1 MSAAFTLRMAERI
14 GRLRAAILARR
25 GLLMALGAVGFGALA
40 VLGARNY
47 IGERLAIEKAR
58 LAPRPDMVEVVV
70 ARQELKRG
78 EVASAQTMAVRSIPR
93 EYAPGGAITPA
104 RFDEVA
110 GSRLQV
116 PMKPGEP
123 LLQSAL
129 VAAESGAI
137 STRLQP
143 GVRAMTIAVDEVNS
157 LSGMLQPGDRID
169 LLLTV
174 RPLPVQ
180 GQLQPEF
187 TRTVIQDVPVLATG
201 RQRAPQ
207 AEETPTSRSYTAIT
221 VEVDPE
227 RAQKL
232 VVAQR
237 SGKLTAVLRHPNDRE
252 AVVDKRLD
260 VNTLL
265 GLPPP
270 SPAPAPV
277 LAAPASASMPA
288 PMVPAPPPGPQIIVG
303 GRGPLGPQGG
313 AQVGPQVGSSPGG
326 PSPGGASSG
335 TGAAVERANGPVSA
349 APAAP
354 GGQAALTASAAS
366 PASAAAVA
374 SPPST
379 SPGNDPF
386 TASGLLSAPT
396 SVPLFR

>member
-1 MSAAFTLRMAERI
+1 MIDRLI
-14 GRLRAAILARR
+14 HPLQRLRASLIARR

-47 IGERLAIEKAR
+47 IGERLAIEKAK

-78 EVASAQTMAVRSIPR
+78 EVVSTQTMAVRAMPR
-93 EYAPGGAITPA
+93 EFAPGGAITPA

-110 GSRLQV
+110 GARVQV
-116 PMKPGEP
+116 AMRPGEP

-129 VAAESGAI
+129 TAADAGAI
-137 STRLQP
+137 SSRLQP

-207 AEETPTSRSYTAIT
+207 SEEAPTARSYTAIT

-237 SGKLTAVLRHPNDRE
+237 SGKLTAVLRHPNDRQ

-270 SPAPAPV
+270 S
-277 LAAPASASMPA
+277 AAPTPALPVSAAVSPQAPTASASAA
-288 PMVPAPPPGPQIIVG
+288 PTGPQIIVG
-303 GRGPLGPQGG
+303 GRGPLNPQALTPSAPASG
-313 AQVGPQVGSSPGG
+313 AQPAAQSPVPTPSAVSSLGSQTPAVQ
-326 PSPGGASSG
+326 PTVPPVPSSG
-335 TGAAVERANGPVSA
+335 PM
-349 APAAP
+349 P
-354 GGQAALTASAAS
+354 SAAS
-366 PASAAAVA
+366 VVNDALSSGVLTAPA
-374 SPPST
+374 
-379 SPGNDPF
+379 
-386 TASGLLSAPT
+386 

>member
-1 MSAAFTLRMAERI
+1 MRASFTLRIAERI

-25 GLLMALGAVGFGALA
+25 GLLTALGAVGFGALA

-78 EVASAQTMAVRSIPR
+78 EVASPQTMAVRSIPR
-93 EYAPGGAITPA
+93 EYAPGGAVTPA

-110 GSRLQV
+110 GARLQV

-207 AEETPTSRSYTAIT
+207 AEDTPTSRSYTAIT

-270 SPAPAPV
+270 SPAPTPV
-277 LAAPASASMPA
+277 LATPASAAPQA

-303 GRGPLGPQGG
+303 GRGPLGPQGS
-313 AQVGPQVGSSPGG
+313 AQGSAQ
-326 PSPGGASSG
+326 GGASQSG
-335 TGAAVERANGPVSA
+335 ATPGAGATGEGANGLGSA
-349 APAAP
+349 GPTATV
-354 GGQAALTASAAS
+354 GQSAS
-366 PASAAAVA
+366 PPPAVSPGSAAAMASSA
-374 SPPST
+374 SPLPAT
-379 SPGNDPF
+379 DPF
-386 TASGLLSAPT
+386 TANGLLSAPT

>member
-1 MSAAFTLRMAERI
+1 MRAAFTTRMAERI
-14 GRLRAAILARR
+14 GRLRAAVLARR
-25 GLLMALGAVGFGALA
+25 GLFMALGAVGFGALA

-93 EYAPGGAITPA
+93 EYAPGGAVTPA

-110 GSRLQV
+110 GARLQV

-129 VAAESGAI
+129 VAADSGAI
-137 STRLQP
+137 SARLQP

-207 AEETPTSRSYTAIT
+207 AEDTPTSRSYTAIT

-270 SPAPAPV
+270 SPVPAPV
-277 LAAPASASMPA
+277 LAAPASPAPQA
-288 PMVPAPPPGPQIIVG
+288 PMVPAPAPGPQIIVG
-303 GRGPLGPQGG
+303 GRGPLGPQGS
-313 AQVGPQVGSSPGG
+313 AQ
-326 PSPGGASSG
+326 GGASQGVATSG
-335 TGAAVERANGPVSA
+335 TGASGEKANGLVGA
-349 APAAP
+349 APTAP
-354 GGQAALTASAAS
+354 VGQAASTTPAAS
-366 PASAAAVA
+366 PGSAAAMASSA
-374 SPPST
+374 SP
-379 SPGNDPF
+379 SPATDPF
-386 TASGLLSAPT
+386 TANGLLSAPT

>member
-1 MSAAFTLRMAERI
+1 MRASFTLRMAERI

-104 RFDEVA
+104 RFDEVTGA
-110 GSRLQV
+110 RLQV

-207 AEETPTSRSYTAIT
+207 AEDTPTSRSYTAIT

-270 SPAPAPV
+270 SPAPTPV
-277 LAAPASASMPA
+277 FATPAAAAPQA

-303 GRGPLGPQGG
+303 GRGPLGPQGS
-313 AQVGPQVGSSPGG
+313 AQGSAQ
-326 PSPGGASSG
+326 GGASQSG
-335 TGAAVERANGPVSA
+335 ATPGAGATGERANGLGSA
-349 APAAP
+349 APTAT
-354 GGQAALTASAAS
+354 GGQAAS
-366 PASAAAVA
+366 PPPAVSPGSAAAMASSA
-374 SPPST
+374 SPL
-379 SPGNDPF
+379 SPTDPF
-386 TASGLLSAPT
+386 TANGLLSAPT

>member
-1 MSAAFTLRMAERI
+1 MRASFTLRMAERI

-78 EVASAQTMAVRSIPR
+78 EVASAQTMAVRSIPL
-93 EYAPGGAITPA
+93 EYAPGGAVTPA

-110 GSRLQV
+110 GARLQV

-129 VAAESGAI
+129 VAAESAAI

-207 AEETPTSRSYTAIT
+207 AEDTPTSRSYTAIT

-277 LAAPASASMPA
+277 LAAPASAASQA

-303 GRGPLGPQGG
+303 GRGPLGPQGS
-313 AQVGPQVGSSPGG
+313 AQGSAQ
-326 PSPGGASSG
+326 GGASQSG
-335 TGAAVERANGPVSA
+335 ATPGAGATGERANGLGSA
-349 APAAP
+349 APTATVGQSASTLPAVSP
-354 GGQAALTASAAS
+354 G
-366 PASAAAVA
+366 SAAAMASSA
-374 SPPST
+374 SPLPAT
-379 SPGNDPF
+379 DPF
-386 TASGLLSAPT
+386 TANGLLSAPT

>member
-1 MSAAFTLRMAERI
+1 MITRLI
-14 GRLRAAILARR
+14 YPLQRLRAALIARR

-47 IGERLAIEKAR
+47 IGERLAIEKAK

-78 EVASAQTMAVRSIPR
+78 EVVSTQTMAVRAMPR
-93 EYAPGGAITPA
+93 EFAPGGAITPA
-104 RFDEVA
+104 RFEEVA
-110 GSRLQV
+110 GARVQV
-116 PMKPGEP
+116 AMRPGEP

-129 VAAESGAI
+129 AAAEAGAI
-137 STRLQP
+137 SSRLQP

-207 AEETPTSRSYTAIT
+207 AEEVPSARSYTAIT

-237 SGKLTAVLRHPNDRE
+237 SGKLTAVLRHPNDRQ

-270 SPAPAPV
+270 SPAPMPALPVPAAAVPQAPTASV
-277 LAAPASASMPA
+277 PAAPT
-288 PMVPAPPPGPQIIVG
+288 GPQIIVG
-303 GRGPLGPQGG
+303 GRGPLNPQALTPSAPASG
-313 AQVGPQVGSSPGG
+313 AQPAAQSSVPTPSAVASVGSQTPTAQAAAPPVPASGSM
-326 PSPGGASSG
+326 PSAASVVNDALSSG
-335 TGAAVERANGPVSA
+335 VLA
-349 APAAP
+349 APA
-354 GGQAALTASAAS
+354 
-366 PASAAAVA
+366 
-374 SPPST
+374 
-379 SPGNDPF
+379 
-386 TASGLLSAPT
+386 